1 MAGEEPGRAVGLEP
15 GHVAMPARVGVQRLF
30 LRGEGVEQRETG
42 LAVDVLVVALE
53 QELDRD
59 GDLCRRL
66 GQGFMPE
73 TTEYRRGD
81 PGFDRRQRYSCP
93 RQPNTAAVILGSTAV
108 NGTPI
113 PVPCMMPQKPIGPSA
128 PISGSSWR
136 ASRVACHSGT
146 ARAARSM
153 WIPTTTGPSGSPA
166 A

>member
-1 MAGEEPGRAVGLEP
+1 
-15 GHVAMPARVGVQRLF
+15 MPALTCNVF

-42 LAVDVLVVALE
+42 LAFDVLAVPLE
-53 QELDRD
+53 QEFDRD
-59 GDLCRRL
+59 SDLCRRL

-73 TTEYRRGD
+73 
-81 PGFDRRQRYSCP
+81 
-93 RQPNTAAVILGSTAV
+93 QPKTAAVILGSTAV

-128 PISGSSWR
+128 PISGSSWS

-146 ARAARSM
+146 ARAARLM
-153 WIPTTTGPSGSPA
+153 WIPTETGPSGSPA